1 LVLQVEDPVVILGF
15 GPQGQMLANM
25 LASPLAQSGNKA
37 RAYIGFDLDH
47 ARVTASRRAG
57 FNVAYGN
64 GARPGVL
71 KAAGV
76 VCEALRQVMVV
87 SAASVQLAIFQ
98 SAAVRHLVAVSV
110 NLSYEF
116 WIAAAVVSDVTP
128 MAAAAAAQ
136 V

>member
-1 LVLQVEDPVVILGF
+1 MLFTFLQVEDPVVILGF

-71 KAAGV
+71 KAAG
-76 VCEALRQVMVV
+76 AVM
-87 SAASVQLAIFQ
+87 F
-98 SAAVRHLVAVSV
+98 
-110 NLSYEF
+110 
-116 WIAAAVVSDVTP
+116 
-128 MAAAAAAQ
+128 
-136 V
+136 